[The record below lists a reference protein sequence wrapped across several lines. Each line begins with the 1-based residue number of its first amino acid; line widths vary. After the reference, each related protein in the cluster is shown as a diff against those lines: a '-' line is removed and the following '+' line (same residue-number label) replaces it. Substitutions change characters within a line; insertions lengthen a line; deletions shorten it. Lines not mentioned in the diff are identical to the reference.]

1 MPTISPPD
9 PMNPREQSP
18 REQPA
23 LRGVPSPVRVLDKGR
38 LVWRIIVSFWTIAAA
53 LRRRPLPEVVAE
65 LRVPPHASGGPYV
78 HPRRMGQI
86 VYRVLRVGPFKA
98 RCLFT
103 SLVLFRL
110 LREQG
115 DPVELVIGL
124 PREPRDK
131 DAHAWIEIG
140 GVDVGPPPG
149 KGRHEQLAR
158 YS

>member
-1 MPTISPPD
+1 V
-9 PMNPREQSP
+9 PRP
-18 REQPA
+18 
-23 LRGVPSPVRVLDKGR
+23 LRLRDKLQLTPHILASYVMVTR
-38 LVWRIIVSFWTIAAA
+38 DV
-53 LRRRPLPEVVAE
+53 RRRPLPAVVAT
-65 LRVPPHASGGPYV
+65 LREPARTDRTLYA
-78 HPRRMGQI
+78 HPRRLGQL
-86 VYRVLRVGPFKA
+86 VYMVLRFGPLKA

-115 DPVELVIGL
+115 DDVELVIGL

-131 DAHAWIEIG
+131 DAHAWLEIG

-149 KGRHEQLAR
+149 KGRHEQIAR

>member
-1 MPTISPPD
+1 MSTRP
-9 PMNPREQSP
+9 
-18 REQPA
+18 QPE
-23 LRGVPSPVRVLDKGR
+23 LRGVPRPLRLRDKLR
-38 LVWRIIVSFWTIAAA
+38 LTPHILASYVMVTRDV
-53 LRRRPLPEVVAE
+53 RRRPLPAVVAT
-65 LRVPPHASGGPYV
+65 LREPARTDRALYA
-78 HPRRMGQI
+78 HPRRLGQL
-86 VYRVLRVGPFKA
+86 VYMVLRFGPLKA

-115 DPVELVIGL
+115 DDVELVIGL

-131 DAHAWIEIG
+131 DAHAWLEIG

-149 KGRHEQLAR
+149 KGRHEQIAR

>member
-1 MPTISPPD
+1 V
-9 PMNPREQSP
+9 PRPLRTRDKLRFAP
-18 REQPA
+18 RIVA
-23 LRGVPSPVRVLDKGR
+23 TYARVKRDVR
-38 LVWRIIVSFWTIAAA
+38 A
-53 LRRRPLPEVVAE
+53 RPLPEVVAS
-65 LRVPPHASGGPYV
+65 LRVPARGDIPLYA
-78 HPRRMGQI
+78 HPRRLGQL
-86 VYRVLRVGPFKA
+86 VYMVLRFGPLKA

-103 SLVLFRL
+103 SLVLFKL

-115 DPVELVIGL
+115 DDVELVIGL

-140 GVDVGPPPG
+140 GIDVGPPPG